1 MEETYLLNV
10 EGVKKKILHGGYGK
24 LPHFQDGSKIT
35 FHFQTLKDDFERT
48 VIDDSRNSGVPMEI
62 IVGKMF
68 KIEVWETLLTSM
80 RINEVAEFWCDA
92 IVTSL
97 PMFLL
102 YCIFCFSAICEE
114 FGLIVTY
121 LCFQHTGMYAL
132 VSKGL
137 RQIAEGKD
145 PLHRQ
150 NHHCGMGN
158 IRDTWAMSNDEKLA
172 AVPKLH
178 TEGNRLVL
186 SRKFIEAAEKYQE
199 AVICLRNL
207 QVKCLLELGE
217 YYEVLEH
224 TTEILQKHNENVKA
238 YFKRAKAHAAVWNE
252 KEARAD
258 FMKAAQLDPSLAAA
272 VRKEL
277 RILGERMRSKHVED
291 RKRYRDLFQQPL
303 SKGAS
308 EVSEESSVE
317 QEDQAGNGLAAEKKQ
332 NNPEAM
338 KHERE
343 FGAEKDETNERE
355 VVEEEKGILVKVE
368 EREREDF
375 VSQKKTEET
384 GAAQQRGRQDDQK
397 ERQLFPDSGNCTVE
411 SSENQQQLGP
421 GLQEAKGEVEAA
433 EMASKAWDENGEID
447 FITLTEKQDLRT
459 THNNSDGM
467 AIKSVNAP
475 EEESRE
481 GHYET
486 EEESREGHYET
497 EVRIGVDIFT
507 GKGEYEGSRENRE
520 TKVHKL
526 PWKQANVDLGSEH
539 VKQRTRV
546 KGFEEED
553 HSQIQQEK
561 SQRGMEAS
569 KDLDWVEAVA
579 LRKEKG
585 DIGDNSMPEKLFGH
599 EGSPS
604 SYEAS
609 PEARGSTIEENEKE
623 VITCSANTE
632 MSIREARDNHEEKVG
647 HDKERINILDS
658 CITQEK
664 DHKEQLLTWSRW
676 IRKSRGKI
684 LEKEE
689 ELSKSE
695 NLFRDGFRCQKWN
708 TEVRMRHHLPCIA
721 QKTTDK
727 RLFRR
732 DGWVGN
738 SRAVACFCP

>member
-92 IVTSL
+92 
-97 PMFLL
+97 
-102 YCIFCFSAICEE
+102 
-114 FGLIVTY
+114 
-121 LCFQHTGMYAL
+121 HTGMYAL

-186 SRKFIEAAEKYQE
+186 SRKFKEAAEKYQE

-207 QVKCLLELGE
+207 QVKVRDGW
-217 YYEVLEH
+217 
-224 TTEILQKHNENVKA
+224 KNVKA
-238 YFKRAKAHAAVWNE
+238 YFKRAKAHTAVWNE

-277 RILGERMRSKHVED
+277 RTLGERMRSKHVED

-308 EVSEESSVE
+308 EVSEETSVE
-317 QEDQAGNGLAAEKKQ
+317 QEDQAGNGLTAEKKQ
-332 NNPEAM
+332 NNPEAT

-343 FGAEKDETNERE
+343 FGAEKDETNEGE
-355 VVEEEKGILVKVE
+355 IVEEEKGILIKVE

-433 EMASKAWDENGEID
+433 DMSSKAWDENGEID

-459 THNNSDGM
+459 NHNNSDGM
-467 AIKSVNAP
+467 AVKSVNAP
-475 EEESRE
+475 EEKSRE

-486 EEESREGHYET
+486 EEESREGHYEAEESREGHYEAEEESREGHYETEGESREGHYEAEESREEHYEAEEESREGHYETEGESRGHYEAEESREGHYET
-497 EVRIGVDIFT
+497 EVRIGLDIFI

-520 TKVHKL
+520 TEVRKL
-526 PWKQANVDLGSEH
+526 PWKQANVDLGSKH
-539 VKQRTRV
+539 VKEGTRV

-553 HSQIQQEK
+553 RSQIQQEK
-561 SQRGMEAS
+561 SQRGMEVS
-569 KDLDWVEAVA
+569 KDLDWVEEVA
-579 LRKEKG
+579 LRKEKVDVS
-585 DIGDNSMPEKLFGH
+585 DISMPEKLFGH

-604 SYEAS
+604 CYEAS
-609 PEARGSTIEENEKE
+609 PEARGSAMEENEKE
-623 VITCSANTE
+623 VITYSANTE
-632 MSIREARDNHEEKVG
+632 TSIREARDNHEEKVG
-647 HDKERINILDS
+647 HEKEGINILDS
-658 CITQEK
+658 SITQEK
-664 DHKEQLLTWSRW
+664 VEGDKLGLKYFEAELIPSTEAKKSKVGPQGTTSDMEQVDSQATWEDP
-676 IRKSRGKI
+676 GK
-684 LEKEE
+684 
-689 ELSKSE
+689 
-695 NLFRDGFRCQKWN
+695 GGG
-708 TEVRMRHHLPCIA
+708 TEQI
-721 QKTTDK
+721 
-727 RLFRR
+727 
-732 DGWVGN
+732 
-738 SRAVACFCP
+738 

>member
-92 IVTSL
+92 V
-97 PMFLL
+97 
-102 YCIFCFSAICEE
+102 
-114 FGLIVTY
+114 
-121 LCFQHTGMYAL
+121 HTGMYAL

-145 PLHRQ
+145 PLHRL
-150 NHHCGMGN
+150 NYHCGMGN
-158 IRDTWAMSNDEKLA
+158 MFDYHSTGYEDLDELQRTPQPLIFIMELFKVEDPSSYRRDTWAMSNDEKLA

-186 SRKFIEAAEKYQE
+186 SRKFKEAAEKYQE

-207 QVKCLLELGE
+207 QVKEKPWEEEWLKLENLVTPLVLNYCQCLLELGE

-258 FMKAAQLDPSLAAA
+258 FLKAAQLDPSLAAA
-272 VRKEL
+272 VRKEFKT
-277 RILGERMRSKHVED
+277 LGERMRSKHVED

-303 SKGAS
+303 SRGAS
-308 EVSEESSVE
+308 EVSEETSVE
-317 QEDQAGNGLAAEKKQ
+317 QEDQAGNGFAAEKKQ
-332 NNPEAM
+332 NNLEAM

-343 FGAEKDETNERE
+343 FGAEKNETNEGK
-355 VVEEEKGILVKVE
+355 VAEEEKGILVKVE

-375 VSQKKTEET
+375 ISQKKTEET
-384 GAAQQRGRQDDQK
+384 GAEQGRGRQDDQK
-397 ERQLFPDSGNCTVE
+397 ERQLFPDTGNCTVE

-421 GLQEAKGEVEAA
+421 GLQEMKAGVEAA
-433 EMASKAWDENGEID
+433 ERASKAWDENGEID
-447 FITLTEKQDLRT
+447 FITLTEKQGLRA

-467 AIKSVNAP
+467 AVKSMNA
-475 EEESRE
+475 
-481 GHYET
+481 T
-486 EEESREGHYET
+486 EEESREGRYET
-497 EVRIGVDIFT
+497 EVRIGLDIFT

-539 VKQRTRV
+539 VKEGTRD

-569 KDLDWVEAVA
+569 KDLDWVEEVA

-604 SYEAS
+604 CYEAR
-609 PEARGSTIEENEKE
+609 PEARGSAIEENEKE
-623 VITCSANTE
+623 VITYSANTE
-632 MSIREARDNHEEKVG
+632 TNIREARDNHGEKVG
-647 HDKERINILDS
+647 HDKEGINILDS
-658 CITQEK
+658 SITQEQVEGDKLGLKYFEAELIPSTEAKKIK
-664 DHKEQLLTWSRW
+664 DRTPRTTSGMEQVDSQVAWEDPG
-676 IRKSRGKI
+676 KRG
-684 LEKEE
+684 
-689 ELSKSE
+689 
-695 NLFRDGFRCQKWN
+695 G
-708 TEVRMRHHLPCIA
+708 TEQI
-721 QKTTDK
+721 
-727 RLFRR
+727 
-732 DGWVGN
+732 
-738 SRAVACFCP
+738 